1 MLETEIVQGIVDRV
15 IYQNQENGFAVFVI
29 QLPAINSVTVKGYV
43 PTITAGEQVMVRGS
57 WNMHQKFGK
66 QFDAQSCEKQAPTSI
81 VGLKKYLG
89 SGLIKGIGPVYG
101 DKLVAAFGEKVLEVI
116 DKEPQRLLTVPGI
129 GAKRV
134 EKIIVAWKD
143 QKEIS
148 NIMVFLQNKGIS
160 TTYAVKIYKYYKNE
174 SIALI
179 EENPYR
185 LAQDIWGIGFKT
197 ADQIAQK
204 SGIAFD
210 CKRRITAAILHV
222 IGTASSD
229 GNLYIKLDDLKKET
243 AVLLE
248 LDFDA
253 IQHTIKCS
261 LHDLYNADK
270 IKLLTHNDI
279 HYITLPSFYFAEKGI
294 AYKIDKV
301 MTFPSERVF
310 DIPKIK
316 ESFYADGPASTV
328 KLNEQQQQGVV
339 ACLQHKI
346 TIITGGPGT
355 GKTTLIKQLL
365 TILDIHRASY
375 RLAAPTGR
383 AAKRITEGTG
393 RPAST
398 LHRLLDFDVSTMA
411 FRHNESNALK
421 TDFLI
426 VDEASMIDVFL
437 AHALIKALPHSAH
450 LVLIGDVDQ
459 LPSVGAGNFLK
470 DMIASKKV
478 VTINLQHIFRQAQD
492 SLIVINAHKIN
503 KGEFPTTQH
512 EDARKDFIF
521 IKEDNPENIPAH
533 LETIYAKGLR
543 HYGIHKDD
551 AIVLAP
557 MHRGVAGTQKLNHD
571 LQQLLNG
578 KHNGVS
584 VEALAKSEPIIT
596 YAGAQFQIGDRVM
609 QLRNNYDKN
618 VFNGDIGI
626 IESINAEDR
635 VMRVGFLGV
644 LVEYE
649 ASDMSELV
657 HAYAISIHK
666 SQGSEFSAVIIPL
679 FMQHFMMLQRN
690 LIYTAVTRAKKLC
703 IIIGESRALAM
714 AVKNNKSIE
723 RITFLQKF
731 LTTDLKCR

>member
-1 MLETEIVQGIVDRV
+1 MLETEILQGIVDRV
-15 IYQNQENGFAVFVI
+15 IYQNQENGFAVFVV
-29 QLPAINSVTVKGYV
+29 QVNSKSGVTVKGYV
-43 PTITAGEQVMVRGS
+43 PTITAGEQVIVRGV

-101 DKLVAAFGEKVLEVI
+101 DKLVAAFGETVLEVI
-116 DKEPQRLLTVPGI
+116 DKNPERLMSVPGI

-134 EKIIVAWKD
+134 EKIIAAWKD

-160 TTYAVKIYKYYKNE
+160 TTYAVKIYKQYKE
-174 SIALI
+174 QSIAII

-197 ADQIAQK
+197 ADQIAQN
-204 SGIAFD
+204 SGIAPD
-210 CKRRITAAILHV
+210 CKRRITAALLHL
-222 IGTASSD
+222 IQTTANN
-229 GNLYIKLDDLKKET
+229 GNLYIQLEDLKQET
-243 AVLLE
+243 ATLLE

-270 IKLLTHNDI
+270 IKLLTYEDI

-294 AYKIDKV
+294 AYKLNTL
-301 MTFPSERVF
+301 MTYPSHHAF
-310 DIPKIK
+310 DISQIQQMLKDNT
-316 ESFYADGPASTV
+316 ETLM
-328 KLNEQQQQGVV
+328 LNEHQQSGVL
-339 ACLQHKI
+339 ACLQHKV

-355 GKTTLIKQLL
+355 GKTTLIKKLL
-365 TILDIHRASY
+365 TLLDTQRVKY
-375 RLAAPTGR
+375 CLAAPTGR

-398 LHRLLDFDVSTMA
+398 LHRLLDFDVSTMS
-411 FRHNESNALK
+411 FRHNENNALPV
-421 TDFLI
+421 DFLI

-437 AHALIKALPHSAH
+437 AHALIKALPYSAH
-450 LVLIGDVDQ
+450 LVLIGDIDQ
-459 LPSVGAGNFLK
+459 LPSVGAGNFLH
-470 DMIASKKV
+470 DIIASKKIT
-478 VTINLQHIFRQAQD
+478 TIHLQHIFRQAQD

-503 KGEFPTTQH
+503 NGEFPTTEH
-512 EDARKDFIF
+512 ENSRKDFIF
-521 IKEDNPENIPAH
+521 IKEDNPEHIPQH
-533 LETIYAKGLR
+533 LETIYSKALR

-551 AIVLAP
+551 TIVLTP

-571 LQQLLNG
+571 LQQMLNSHTSG
-578 KHNGVS
+578 S
-584 VEALAKSEPIIT
+584 MIT
-596 YAGAQFQIGDRVM
+596 YSGAQFQIGDRVM
-609 QLRNNYDKN
+609 QLRNNYDKH
-618 VFNGDIGI
+618 VFNGDIGV
-626 IESINAEDR
+626 IETINTEDKIVSVR
-635 VMRVGFLGV
+635 FFENV
-644 LVEYE
+644 VEYE
-649 ASDMSELV
+649 AADLNELV

-703 IIIGESRALAM
+703 IIIGQSRAVAM
-714 AVKNNKSIE
+714 GIKNNKNIE
-723 RITFLQKF
+723 RITFLQQF
-731 LTTDLKCR
+731 LTTDLTCR

>member
-1 MLETEIVQGIVDRV
+1 MLETEIIHGIVDRV

-29 QLPAINSVTVKGYV
+29 QLTAHNSVTVKGHV
-43 PTITAGEQVMVRGS
+43 PTITAGEQVVVRGV

-81 VGLKKYLG
+81 LGLKKYLG

-116 DKEPQRLLTVPGI
+116 DKEPQRLLSVPGI

-160 TTYAVKIYKYYKNE
+160 ATYAVKIYKHYKNNA
-174 SIALI
+174 IALI

-204 SGIAFD
+204 SGIALD
-210 CKRRITAAILHV
+210 CKRRIIAAILHV
-222 IGTASSD
+222 VQTTSSD
-229 GNLYIKLDDLKKET
+229 GNLYIELDALKKET
-243 AVLLE
+243 AELLE
-248 LDFDA
+248 FELEE

-294 AYKIDKV
+294 AHKIDKL
-301 MTFPSERVF
+301 MTFAHHTFDLSKIENMLQENPSTN
-310 DIPKIK
+310 
-316 ESFYADGPASTV
+316 AL
-328 KLNEQQQQGVV
+328 KLNEQQRSGVL
-339 ACLQHKI
+339 ACLQHKV

-365 TILDIHRASY
+365 TILDVHRVQYS
-375 RLAAPTGR
+375 LAAPTGR
-383 AAKRITEGTG
+383 AAKRITEGTA

-398 LHRLLDFDVSTMA
+398 LHRLLDFDVSTMS
-411 FRHNESNALK
+411 FKHNESNALK

-437 AHALIKALPHSAH
+437 AHALIKALPYSAH

-459 LPSVGAGNFLK
+459 LPSVGPGNFLK

-478 VTINLQHIFRQAQD
+478 TTIHLQHIFRQAQD

-503 KGEFPTTQH
+503 NGEFPTTEH
-512 EDARKDFIF
+512 ENARKDFIF
-521 IKEDNPENIPAH
+521 IKEDNPENISQH
-533 LETIYAKGLR
+533 LTTIYSKALR

-571 LQQLLNG
+571 LQQMLNG
-578 KHNGVS
+578 NNGG
-584 VEALAKSEPIIT
+584 PMIT

-609 QLRNNYDKN
+609 QLRNNYDKH

-626 IESINAEDR
+626 IETINAEDR
-635 VMRVGFLGV
+635 IMQVNFLGV

-703 IIIGESRALAM
+703 IIIGQSRAVAM
-714 AVKNNKSIE
+714 AVKNNTSVE
-723 RITFLQKF
+723 RTTFLKEF
-731 LTTDLKCR
+731 LTSDLSCR